1 MGTFWGDLIL
11 SLRKE
16 QKISQRRLSVGAK
29 VNRSTL
35 RRIEE
40 GDGSGDIDTIER
52 LLDYMGYQLEALSDL
67 SQDERLKRQAKQT
80 DDPNYKSKLA
90 MQRLLGL
97 NNLSN

>member
-1 MGTFWGDLIL
+1 MGRFWGDLVL

-40 GDGSGDIDTIER
+40 GDGSGDIETIER
-52 LLDYMGYQLEALSDL
+52 LLQYMGYSLEAMTEESLV
-67 SQDERLKRQAKQT
+67 ERTRRQAAET
-80 DDPNYKSKLA
+80 EDPNHKSKLA
-90 MQRLLGL
+90 MQRLL
-97 NNLSN
+97 NTSA

>member
-1 MGTFWGDLIL
+1 MGRFWGDLVL

-40 GDGSGDIDTIER
+40 GDGSGDIETIER
-52 LLDYMGYQLEALSDL
+52 ILNYMGYDLEALAAASVE
-67 SQDERLKRQAKQT
+67 ERLKRQVAET
-80 DDPNYKSKLA
+80 DDPNHKSKLA
-90 MQRLLGL
+90 MQRLLGTSCL
-97 NNLSN
+97 TV